1 MGTGF
6 RPVRGNWEIREFDTT
21 STATFRIWAPVTFGG
36 ARTLIEATSAT
47 TAIIGVATSASVDS
61 FPAGVVQV
69 AIPRDRSAVARS
81 AIQTG
86 VATSAT
92 SLRQA
97 YNIEKSGN
105 NLRIDTDSQA
115 SARVEI
121 VGAVS
126 SADSEVDVVFLTNF
140 IGMPSYSSISIY

>member
-92 SLRQA
+92 SLGQA